1 MNAPMISRFTKR
13 VLAAL
18 TAGSLLFASCRPD
31 EAIVTNAPK
40 LVKDYDNR
48 VAWQWNELWLEIERY
63 AEVYRPCPAA
73 RALGYIGLAT
83 YEASVPAM
91 PEYQSI
97 ALRYNGLNIPAFD
110 ASAGEYHWPTVINA
124 VYATMYKHFFA
135 NVTVNDLFKIASLEA
150 SFNNQFS
157 TQVSP
162 EVFRRSRNWGITVAD
177 AVWTYSATDTEGHD
191 KYLNPRPTTYTPPTG
206 AGKWQ
211 PTPPGNQGA
220 MFPYWGRVRTF
231 AIKETEKLSRPPLP
245 FSEDRNSPFYAQALE
260 VYALT
265 TPQSTE
271 NRWIAEF
278 WSDDELDF
286 TFSPPSRW
294 LAIGNQAIEL
304 TKSSLETTVIMVA
317 KVGMALNDASV
328 ACWHSKYVYN
338 IERPVTYIQRNI
350 NPTWNVVNLT
360 TNGFLRSTPSFPA
373 YPSGHSTFGA
383 AAAEA
388 LSSVFGYNFSMTD
401 RCHDDRTDFQGRSRS
416 YTSFYEMAQ
425 ENAFSRLPLGVHY
438 RMDAEEGLRLGYLA
452 GRRVNA
458 LPFKK

>member
-1 MNAPMISRFTKR
+1 MISTFTKR
-13 VLAAL
+13 VLVAL
-18 TAGSLLFASCRPD
+18 TVCSLLFTACRPD
-31 EAIVTNAPK
+31 ENNLTNASPK
-40 LVKDYDNR
+40 LVKDYDNK

-83 YEASVPAM
+83 YEASVPGM
-91 PEYQSI
+91 PEYQSL
-97 ALRYNGLNIPAFD
+97 ALRYNGLNIPTFD
-110 ASAGEYHWPTVINA
+110 AAAGEYHWPTVANA
-124 VYATMYKHFFA
+124 VYATMFKHFFA
-135 NVTVNDLFKIASLEA
+135 NVQVTDVFKIASLEA

-162 EVFRRSRNWGITVAD
+162 DVFRRSRNWGILVAD
-177 AVWTYSATDTEGHD
+177 AIWAYSATDTEGHD
-191 KYLNPRPTTYTPPTG
+191 KYLNPRPTSYLPPAG

-231 AIKETEKLSRPPLP
+231 AIKETDKLARPPLP

-265 TPQSTE
+265 TPQSAE

-294 LAIGNQAIEL
+294 LAIGNQAIEI
-304 TKSSLETTVIMVA
+304 TKSSLETAMVMVA

-338 IERPVTYIQRNI
+338 VERPVTYIQRNI

-388 LSSVFGYNFSMTD
+388 LSSVFGYNFAMTD
-401 RCHDDRTDFQGRSRS
+401 KCHDDRTDFQGRPRS
-416 YTSFYEMAQ
+416 YNSFYEMAQ

-438 RMDAEEGLRLGYLA
+438 RMDAEEGVRHGYLI
-452 GRRVNA
+452 GRRINA